1 MSYYGNVPAN
11 AGLQEAETGSGPGH
25 PILRL
30 WWSVCTELTR
40 PIQQPGEVWPGEVRR
55 GGS

>member
-25 PILRL
+25 PILCL